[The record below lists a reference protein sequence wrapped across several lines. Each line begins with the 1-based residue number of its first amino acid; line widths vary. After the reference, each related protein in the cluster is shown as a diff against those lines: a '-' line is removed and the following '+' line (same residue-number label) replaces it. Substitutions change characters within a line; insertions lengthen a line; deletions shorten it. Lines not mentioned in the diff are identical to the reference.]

1 VCVLSTY
8 NNLLFGNDLSNNV
21 DDISKANR
29 IATKLTGYDRGRS
42 RPTTAVCVPF
52 LSKSSRSRFWRNY
65 DNTRQQY
72 SPIQYRNQS
81 KNTAT
86 HSVQKNNQWIR
97 WVHIVSVILCLR
109 FMSGLKLLLI
119 LRFYKLSQRIVL
131 SSRQNPHNFLH
142 QNNIHRLKDEYDLI
156 QLEIDK
162 LLSKW
167 AISESE
173 HSVDEF
179 LSNIFLVPKKT
190 GDLRPVI
197 NLNLWMNSSIKC
209 TLKWRI

>member
-142 QNNIHRLKDEYDLI
+142 QNNIHGWKMNMTSFNWKLI
-156 QLEIDK
+156 SCSANEQSLNQNIRWM
-162 LLSKW
+162 SFCR
-167 AISESE
+167 IY
-173 HSVDEF
+173 F
-179 LSNIFLVPKKT
+179 LS
-190 GDLRPVI
+190 LRKRVI
-197 NLNLWMNSSIKC
+197 LDQL
-209 TLKWRI
+209 